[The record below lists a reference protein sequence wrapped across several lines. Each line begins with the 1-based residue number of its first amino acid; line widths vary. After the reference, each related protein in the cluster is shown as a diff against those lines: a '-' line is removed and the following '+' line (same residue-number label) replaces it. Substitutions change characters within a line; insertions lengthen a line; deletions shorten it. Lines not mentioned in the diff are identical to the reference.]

1 METRIHTNESLLIEK
16 KIIRNLVKQIW
27 RLFHFCLFSLI
38 TFALFSLFKFMFNF
52 SVVCDFSDVQ

>member
-1 METRIHTNESLLIEK
+1 METRIQTNVRLLVEIK
-16 KIIRNLVKQIW
+16 IRNLVKQIW

-52 SVVCDFSDVQ
+52 FVVYDSSDVQ

>member
-1 METRIHTNESLLIEK
+1 METRIRTNERLLVEIK
-16 KIIRNLVKQIW
+16 IRNLVKQIW

-52 SVVCDFSDVQ
+52 SVVYDFSDVQ